1 MLARFPRVNLVE
13 LPTALEPLLRLGEL
27 AQHRQ
32 LFIKRDDLM
41 SLGVGGNKLRHL
53 EFWLGE
59 ALANDCDLVI
69 ACGLPESNQCR
80 LTAAAAAKLDLECWL
95 LHNTDRPDFWQGN
108 LLLDSLFGAKS
119 IFLGPMDEEARG
131 RHAEELVAKLRQQ
144 GRRPYLIGNVAR
156 GTLGYV
162 NAAYELQQQARDHC
176 IDIKHVVMVGAMGGT
191 ASGFIYGT
199 ALLGRPWHVHVI
211 SVEYEEAELSA
222 LLHANCRSIAALLE
236 QPTPVPIDDV
246 FTIYDAYLGPGYAQ
260 PTPQSIYWLR
270 QLAQTE
276 GILLENTYT
285 AKVLWGM
292 MDLISQRVIPRDKGV
307 CFWHTGGLPALFG
320 QAEMVQPE

>member
-1 MLARFPRVNLVE
+1 MLSKFPRARLVD
-13 LPTALEPLLRLGEL
+13 LPTALEPLSRLGQL
-27 AQHRQ
+27 AEHQQ

-41 SLGVGGNKLRHL
+41 SLGMGGNKLRHL

-59 ALANDCDLVI
+59 ALADRCDLII

-95 LHNTDRPDFWQGN
+95 LHNTDRPDLWQGN
-108 LLLDSLFGAKS
+108 LLLDSLFGAQS
-119 IFLGPMDEEARG
+119 IFLGPISEEIR
-131 RHAEELVAKLRQQ
+131 AEQALELVAKLRQS
-144 GRRPYLIGNVAR
+144 GRRPYLIGDVAR

-162 NAAYELQQQARDHC
+162 NAACELQQQTRDRG

-199 ALLGRPWHVHVI
+199 ALLGHPWQVQVI
-211 SVEYEEAELSA
+211 SVEYEEAKLRS
-222 LLHANCRSIAALLE
+222 LLETNCQGIAALLSH
-236 QPTPVPIDDV
+236 PMPSSIDEV
-246 FTIYDAYLGPGYAQ
+246 MTIYDDYLGPGYAK
-260 PTPQSIYWLR
+260 PTAESIHWLR
-270 QLAQTE
+270 QLAKTE

-292 MDLISQRVIPRDKGV
+292 MDLISQGIIPQDEGV

-320 QAEMVQPE
+320 QAELVQPK